1 METKYITIPFDVGR
15 AERISNGQEE
25 GKIVTRDGKEVR
37 IVCFNVRHN
46 NYPIVGLIDEG
57 NYESAESFSKNGEYS
72 IGDGEL
78 DCDLFLKVPEW
89 TTFKDGDI
97 LISKAGYPFIYN
109 GKRSEDGRF
118 GCYCALSLGNELFV
132 FVKNY
137 RWTEEINGYASKKE
151 IEEIKIKLKE
161 SDHQLSKTYLK
172 RFFGAEE
179 KKECDFNPFD
189 KVLVRDD
196 DGVWFAGI
204 FSHLRGDGQFF
215 CAGGNL
221 WEQCL
226 PYNNQTAHLLG
237 TSNDPE

>member
-1 METKYITIPFDVGR
+1 METKYIIIPFDVQR
-15 AERISNGQEE
+15 AKRISNGEEE
-25 GKIVTRDGKEVR
+25 GKIVTRDGRNAR
-37 IVCFNVRHN
+37 IVCFDVKDEDS
-46 NYPIVGLIDEG
+46 ILALIESKDGTEIPSTYKSSGSFFINDEDP
-57 NYESAESFSKNGEYS
+57 N
-72 IGDGEL
+72 
-78 DCDLFLKVPEW
+78 DLFLSVPEW

-109 GKRSEDGRF
+109 GKRSKDGRF
-118 GCYCALSLGNELFV
+118 GCYCALYLGNEFFIFV
-132 FVKNY
+132 DND

-226 PYNNQTAHLLG
+226 PYNDKTAYLLG
-237 TSNDPE
+237 TSNNPE